1 VEVVWFRGAGT
12 GCGVPVGEIEVGGDG
27 TTDGGRDQPAV
38 GGTALV
44 VSLVV
49 TSREWDVDDWLEG
62 RAAGRQKAQS
72 RK

>member
-1 VEVVWFRGAGT
+1 
-12 GCGVPVGEIEVGGDG
+12 VGEIEVGGDG

-62 RAAGRQKAQS
+62 RATERQKAE
-72 RK
+72 